1 MLSNIKTSVHSS
13 VFPLTS
19 PVVFTVHHT
28 WNWVI
33 NHHTAMTSLTL
44 GWLFLKVTS
53 SVMAGGQ
60 KLIAFCHLESV
71 INSLAALFSC
81 WCFIVLSK
89 HEVCK
94 YRLS

>member
-1 MLSNIKTSVHSS
+1 MLSNAETSVHFS

-28 WNWVI
+28 WNWII
-33 NHHTAMTSLTL
+33 NHHAVMTSLTL

-60 KLIAFCHLESV
+60 KLIDFCHLESV
-71 INSLAALFSC
+71 INSVAVGFHVIAL
-81 WCFIVLSK
+81 
-89 HEVCK
+89 
-94 YRLS
+94 